1 MTPSTTTR
9 RSGSATLLLIALV
22 ALGMAVG
29 IAAIFFWVPTAN
41 CLVPGVAEGQPCF
54 DPRPDYI
61 QHIFYMHV
69 PIAYVAYLAFGI
81 VLVGSVAYLKT
92 GRRRWDILAHASAE
106 IGVLFTGLCL
116 LTGMLWGR
124 PRWGTFWTWDETLT
138 LTFVLFLIYVG
149 YLLFR
154 GLAADPARGAR
165 IAAVIGI
172 FGFVD
177 VPLVHF
183 SMVWWRTLHP
193 AEVVINP
200 AGPQLPASEL
210 VTMLFLLVV
219 YTGLYVA
226 LMLLRTRLGRAEEAL
241 ADAEAAAGDRPPLQ
255 RVGGVKA

>member
-1 MTPSTTTR
+1 
-9 RSGSATLLLIALV
+9 LLLIALV

-69 PIAYVAYLAFGI
+69 PIAWVAYLAFGV

-92 GRRRWDILAHASAE
+92 GKRRWDILAHASAE
-106 IGVLFTGLCL
+106 IGVLFTGLVL

-172 FGFVD
+172 VGFVD

-219 YTGLYVA
+219 STGLYVA

-241 ADAEAAAGDRPPLQ
+241 ADAEAAAEDRLPRQ
-255 RVGGVKA
+255 TVMTVKP

>member
-1 MTPSTTTR
+1 
-9 RSGSATLLLIALV
+9 LLLIALV

-69 PIAYVAYLAFGI
+69 PIAWVAYLAFGV
-81 VLVGSVAYLKT
+81 VLVGSLAYLKT

-106 IGVLFTGLCL
+106 IGVLFTGLVL

-172 FGFVD
+172 VGFVD

-219 YTGLYVA
+219 STGLYVA

-241 ADAEAAAGDRPPLQ
+241 ADAEAAAEDRLPRQ
-255 RVGGVKA
+255 TVMTVKP